1 MHETGEKMN
10 KILMCLDQLFVI
22 QKLLDYVINLLSNVL
37 HYITDSQTRMSFL
50 LTLIIILNR

>member
-22 QKLLDYVINLLSNVL
+22 QKLVDYVINLLSNVL
-37 HYITDSQTRMSFL
+37 HYITESD
-50 LTLIIILNR
+50 